1 METKGSEGVERKLT
15 AIMAADVVGYSRLMG
30 DDHEATLEALTASRE
45 IFSTYIASHRGRIVN
60 APGDSI
66 LAEFPSVVDAVACAV
81 EIQRALAERNAE
93 FPDDRRMDF
102 RIGVNQGDVLV
113 KEGELFGD
121 GVNVAARLESL
132 ADPAGICI
140 SGRVHEDVKTRLHL
154 EFESMGKQKVKNIA
168 DPVPTYRVLSKPGAA
183 AHRVVQTKQGQY
195 DSAPRSLPD
204 RPSIAV
210 LPFINMSGDPEQEYF
225 SDGLTEDL
233 ITDLSKLRGL
243 HVTARNSAFVF
254 KGRSVDLRQVGRELG
269 VRHVLEGSVRRS
281 GNRLRISAQLIDTQS
296 DDHLWAE
303 RFDRELKDIF
313 DLQDEITRAIV
324 TELDV
329 KLVEGESARAW
340 RRGTNDYRAY
350 DLFLRGISEIFKH
363 SKEATARG
371 RELFEKALAFDPEF
385 AAAMTWLGWAYYSD
399 AIAAWTDSRKENLA
413 EALRWANRAL
423 AVDDS
428 LALAHSLAGMVRLRC
443 GEHDLAMSSLED
455 GVSQEP
461 TGRSFIFLAA
471 GLNYVGRNQEGLD
484 LARKAVE
491 TEPFPAPFFYTIF
504 GIAYRNAGRLNEA
517 IETLLDAVTRAPE
530 YFLNHLYLALAFAEA
545 GRLDE
550 ARSHAKEVIRIGPH
564 FSREV
569 YFKAYKMPEERDR
582 NIALA
587 KEAGLP

>member
-1 METKGSEGVERKLT
+1 METKGSEGAERKLT

-45 IFSTYIASHRGRIVN
+45 IFSTYIANHRGRIVN

-269 VRHVLEGSVRRS
+269 VRYVLEGSVRRS

-296 DDHLWAE
+296 DDHLWAD
-303 RFDRELKDIF
+303 RYDRELKDIF
-313 DLQDEITRAIV
+313 DLQDEITRSIV

-340 RRGTNDYRAY
+340 RRTTTDYRAY
-350 DLFLRGISEIFKH
+350 DLFLRGYAEHLKL
-363 SKEATARG
+363 SKEAQSRS
-371 RELFEKALAFDPEF
+371 RELFQQALQLDPEF
-385 AAAMTWLGWAYYSD
+385 AAAMALIGFTYHVD
-399 AIAAWTDSRKENLA
+399 ADSFWYASPEDLWA

-423 AVDDS
+423 AVDER
-428 LALAHSLAGMVRLRC
+428 LARAHCLAGLVHLFRE
-443 GEHDLAMSSLED
+443 EHDLAISSLEK
-455 GVSQEP
+455 GVSLEP
-461 TGRSFIFLAA
+461 TGRSFMHLAG
-471 GLNYVGRNQEGLD
+471 GLCCVGRAEEGLE
-484 LARKAVE
+484 LARKAME
-491 TEPFPAPFFYTIF
+491 TEPFPVPWFYTLL
-504 GIAYRNAGRLNEA
+504 GITYRCLGRLDQA
-517 IETLLDAVTRAPE
+517 IEILQDAVTRAPE
-530 YFLNHLYLALAFAEA
+530 YIVNHVHLALAFAEA
-545 GRLDE
+545 GRTEE
-550 ARSHAKEVIRIGPH
+550 AQTHAKEVIRIGPH
-564 FSREV
+564 FSSDV
-569 YFKAYKMPEERDR
+569 YFKSYKIPEERER

-587 KEAGLP
+587 RQAGLP